1 MINIHVKIL
10 DFVLTFNLGF
20 SAASGIG
27 TFPSQQQQFNMNQ
40 NIVSPPGNM
49 PKIGLSSL
57 GSSFQTPLMSTP
69 KMEQQSEMFNAETI
83 FNLEQA
89 SGVSV
94 KKTAETQIFKNIP
107 SKSQIHR
114 CTLLNDL
121 LKRPIEDNDCLV
133 MQKFLSNFGNRQAF
147 RTNTVKG
154 PDSFFYCVGKSMHSE
169 MPSDPAQIAAATCS
183 GLTKY
188 IADNKEYCE
197 VS

>member
-1 MINIHVKIL
+1 MINIHVKIS

-20 SAASGIG
+20 SGVSGIG

-94 KKTAETQIFKNIP
+94 KKTVETQIFKEHP
-107 SKSQIHR
+107 
-114 CTLLNDL
+114 
-121 LKRPIEDNDCLV
+121 
-133 MQKFLSNFGNRQAF
+133 F
-147 RTNTVKG
+147 
-154 PDSFFYCVGKSMHSE
+154 
-169 MPSDPAQIAAATCS
+169 
-183 GLTKY
+183 
-188 IADNKEYCE
+188 
-197 VS
+197 